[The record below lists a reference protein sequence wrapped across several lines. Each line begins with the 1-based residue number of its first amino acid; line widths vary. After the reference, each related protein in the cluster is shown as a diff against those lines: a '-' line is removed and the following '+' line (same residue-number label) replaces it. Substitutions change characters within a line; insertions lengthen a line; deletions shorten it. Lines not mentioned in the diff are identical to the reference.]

1 MKTLAQR
8 HDMDEVLSRLA
19 NVRPDSPRQWGHMS
33 APQMICHLSDA
44 FRMAGEKPLPDDS
57 TLAQRTL
64 IKWMALYAPLPWPTG
79 KLVTR
84 PEIDQV
90 RGGGCSPGVFA
101 DDVARLVTLVAG
113 PQDRLARAS
122 LLRRDVLEC
131 LAAVGLPAHGSP
143 PAPVRG
149 IACDT
154 GGAELQFR
162 SSTDTSQKKPR
173 RSTGLTSCHWCRSRE
188 SA

>member
-1 MKTLAQR
+1 
-8 HDMDEVLSRLA
+8 
-19 NVRPDSPRQWGHMS
+19 
-33 APQMICHLSDA
+33 MICHLSDA

-101 DDVARLVTLVAG
+101 DDVARLVTLVD
-113 PQDRLARAS
+113 QFTTRDRRT
-122 LLRRDVLEC
+122 
-131 LAAVGLPAHGSP
+131 GWPAHPFFGAMSSS
-143 PAPVRG
+143 AWLRWGYLHMASASAKALVWRG
-149 IACDT
+149 VGVKEIDT
-154 GGAELQFR
+154 GA
-162 SSTDTSQKKPR
+162 KPDKR
-173 RSTGLTSCHWCRSRE
+173 DKNINKAVEKILKEYPPKVKS
-188 SA
+188 